1 MTSSAKICSPIFV
14 VQISLTSRA
23 NEIDQDLASE
33 YENVKLQNR
42 HQVSSQTQLTSSSIQ
57 HCAPQLAHQVT
68 GFSELLRNPFI
79 SS

>member
-23 NEIDQDLASE
+23 NEIDQDIASE

-42 HQVSSQTQLTSSSIQ
+42 HQVSSQAQSTSSSIH
-57 HCAPQLAHQVT
+57 HCTPQLAHEVT
-68 GFSELLRNPFI
+68 GFSKLL
-79 SS
+79 